1 MLGLLALLLFADSAP
16 ALTLT
21 QFEALPPADAAAR
34 ALEGREHRQIAKV
47 EPIPGHGA
55 PPGIYEY
62 RIVEQPFA
70 VSGGCRRQVWRAK
83 FSSGRNPREQA
94 VLSELYAGTEV
105 ALSESASCDL
115 ATFAYLNPGT
125 DPDRALLILRRLRE
139 IADGQLPAEFTCRSE
154 IGPDICASPASIRQA
169 LMADAYL
176 MSAPIGRRAEITL
189 GSPNTPITQVSFDPL
204 DPRTVQV
211 VRTIPAPF

>member
-1 MLGLLALLLFADSAP
+1 MAGK
-16 ALTLT
+16 LTSNAISGERT
-21 QFEALPPADAAAR
+21 PITRQNAGAAA
-34 ALEGREHRQIAKV
+34 
-47 EPIPGHGA
+47 
-55 PPGIYEY
+55 
-62 RIVEQPFA
+62 
-70 VSGGCRRQVWRAK
+70 S
-83 FSSGRNPREQA
+83 
-94 VLSELYAGTEV
+94 AGTEV